1 MASFI
6 GDLRQSQQQAQD
18 ADAYRALIRQMED
31 DSLAKNVA
39 AKTKAEYENAS
50 MGYGLTRADIAKAMG
65 RPVSEV
71 SIDTLGDQE
80 LQQLGAA
87 KMANQRAALEAMA
100 SYNQPKEQMP
110 LSAEAIA
117 NQAAMA
123 QAGQD
128 MGTGRFGLAGQ
139 MSGRAIDPIMADRFV
154 SGIQT
159 PNVLNM
165 NADRYITGRQTG
177 ESSDIIPSN
186 SEEIRALKA
195 KGAY

>member
-71 SIDTLGDQE
+71 SIDTLGDAE

-100 SYNQPKEQMP
+100 SYNKPMEQT
-110 LSAEAIA
+110 LV
-117 NQAAMA
+117 NQNVNPVMA

-128 MGTGRFGLAGQ
+128 MSTGRFGLAGQ

-165 NADRYITGRQTG
+165 NADKYITGRQTG

>member
-100 SYNQPKEQMP
+100 SYNKPMEQT
-110 LSAEAIA
+110 LV
-117 NQAAMA
+117 NQSVNPVMA

-128 MGTGRFGLAGQ
+128 MSTGRFGLAGQ

>member
-71 SIDTLGDQE
+71 SIDTLSDQE

-100 SYNQPKEQMP
+100 SYNKPMEQT
-110 LSAEAIA
+110 LV
-117 NQAAMA
+117 NQNVNPVMA

-128 MGTGRFGLAGQ
+128 MSTGRFGLAGQ

-165 NADRYITGRQTG
+165 NADKHITGRQTG

>member
-71 SIDTLGDQE
+71 SVDTLGDQE

-110 LSAEAIA
+110 LSAMA
-117 NQAAMA
+117 NQSAMT

-128 MGTGRFGLAGQ
+128 MSAGRLGLAGQ

-165 NADRYITGRQTG
+165 NADKYITGRQTG

>member
-18 ADAYRALIRQMED
+18 ADAYRALVRQMED
-31 DSLAKNVA
+31 DSLAKNAVA
-39 AKTKAEYENAS
+39 KNRAEYDNAH

-65 RPVSEV
+65 RPTSEV
-71 SIDTLGDQE
+71 SMDTLGDAE
-80 LQQLGAA
+80 LQQLGAV

-100 SYNQPKEQMP
+100 SYNQPREQTP
-110 LSAEAIA
+110 I
-117 NQAAMA
+117 NQDVNPVMA

-128 MGTGRFGLAGQ
+128 MSAGRLGLAGQ
-139 MSGRAIDPIMADRFV
+139 MSGRAANPAQAQRFLD
-154 SGIQT
+154 SIPTPGGI
-159 PNVLNM
+159 NM
-165 NADRYITGRQTG
+165 NADKYVPGRQTG